1 MRHLSD
7 AFADTSI
14 ASVLVWEYLVS
25 WVRLGAFGPDFEG
38 ERSMRRAVVAV
49 MVVTALAVSLAPQSA
64 LAAKPSRG
72 CPPSFDL
79 GGLTLEVALQLPN
92 IQAAL
97 ADGVDTIEGLTAA
110 FETLDINGDGIVCF
124 KSYSSNANEVTL
136 QQYAYNA
143 ADNNASV
150 PSG

>member
-1 MRHLSD
+1 VQHLSD

-14 ASVLVWEYLVS
+14 ASGLVWEYLVT
-25 WVRLGAFGPDFEG
+25 WVRLGAFGLDFEG
-38 ERSMRRAVVAV
+38 ERSMRRAVVV

-79 GGLTLEVALQLPN
+79 GGLTLELALQLPN

-124 KSYSSNANEVTL
+124 QSYSSNANEMTL